1 QPGKKSVQAARRRC
15 RGHGDVP
22 KGRGDVSSSRPPQ
35 PVSQPAGMGHV
46 MAAPDRDRRPPMAV
60 AGELASQGISVA
72 LMMALPA
79 LLGYWAD
86 QKVGSSPW
94 LVVTGAL
101 VGLAAGMTQLVRG
114 FGGSKKRA
122 GNESRGGDE
131 KSQ

>member
-1 QPGKKSVQAARRRC
+1 MC
-15 RGHGDVP
+15 RTEGATA
-22 KGRGDVSSSRPPQ
+22 SSSIPSQ

-46 MAAPDRDRRPPMAV
+46 MAAPDRDKRPPMAV
-60 AGELASQGISVA
+60 AVELASQVISVA

-101 VGLAAGMTQLVRG
+101 VGLAAGMTQILRG
-114 FGGSKKRA
+114 MGGSKKRA
-122 GNESRGGDE
+122 DDEGRGRDE
-131 KSQ
+131 RSQ